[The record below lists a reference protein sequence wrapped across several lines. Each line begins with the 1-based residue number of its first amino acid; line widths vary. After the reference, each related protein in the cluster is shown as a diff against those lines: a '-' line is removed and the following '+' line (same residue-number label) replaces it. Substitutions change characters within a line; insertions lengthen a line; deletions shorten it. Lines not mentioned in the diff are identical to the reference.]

1 MRGDDGA
8 IARQRQTQRLG
19 QAVHGVGGEHARTA
33 AAGGTGGLLHLQ
45 QLSVGN
51 VGIVTGHQS
60 IKQIQLGTFC
70 SARLAGLHGAARN
83 KDRGDDLLHN
93 SVVKILEKLNFG
105 LSSIDNL
112 SAYMY
117 KIISNTWKDELRKKY
132 RNVEVHVDEMVY
144 NNLPDLETSNY
155 DGNIDTLNEIK
166 DKIKSLSLKLREVLI
181 LVTLENKSYKETAE
195 ILNIPI
201 GTVMSRLNE
210 ARKKLS
216 GQKKNQEI
224 KEVN

>member
-1 MRGDDGA
+1 MSKLKKELMFLMPKLRRYCYG
-8 IARQRQTQRLG
+8 L
-19 QAVHGVGGEHARTA
+19 
-33 AAGGTGGLLHLQ
+33 TG
-45 QLSVGN
+45 
-51 VGIVTGHQS
+51 
-60 IKQIQLGTFC
+60 
-70 SARLAGLHGAARN
+70 N

-105 LSSIDNL
+105 FTSIDNL

-132 RNVEVHVDEMVY
+132 RNVEIHVDEMIY
-144 NNLPDLETSNY
+144 NNLPDLETSSY

-166 DKIKSLSLKLREVLI
+166 DSIKSLSLKLREVLI
-181 LVTLENKSYKETAE
+181 LVALENKSYKETAE

-216 GQKKNQEI
+216 AQKKNEEI

>member
-1 MRGDDGA
+1 MPKLRRYCYG
-8 IARQRQTQRLG
+8 L
-19 QAVHGVGGEHARTA
+19 
-33 AAGGTGGLLHLQ
+33 TG
-45 QLSVGN
+45 S
-51 VGIVTGHQS
+51 
-60 IKQIQLGTFC
+60 
-70 SARLAGLHGAARN
+70 
-83 KDRGDDLLHN
+83 KDHGDDLLHN

-132 RNVEVHVDEMVY
+132 RNVEIHVDEMIY
-144 NNLPDLETSNY
+144 NNLPDLETSSY

-166 DKIKSLSLKLREVLI
+166 DSIKSLSLKLREVLI
-181 LVTLENKSYKETAE
+181 LVALENKSYKETAE

-216 GQKKNQEI
+216 AQKKNEEI

>member
-1 MRGDDGA
+1 MSKLKKELMFLMPKLRGYCYG
-8 IARQRQTQRLG
+8 L
-19 QAVHGVGGEHARTA
+19 
-33 AAGGTGGLLHLQ
+33 TG
-45 QLSVGN
+45 
-51 VGIVTGHQS
+51 
-60 IKQIQLGTFC
+60 
-70 SARLAGLHGAARN
+70 N

-132 RNVEVHVDEMVY
+132 RNVEIHVDEIIY
-144 NNLPDLETSNY
+144 NNLPDLETSSY

-166 DKIKSLSLKLREVLI
+166 DSIKSLSLKLREVLI
-181 LVTLENKSYKETAE
+181 LVALENKSYKETAE

-216 GQKKNQEI
+216 AQRKNEEI
-224 KEVN
+224 KKVN